1 MCDVMAATRA
11 MITDIAQD
19 LSQIA
24 LPQISGTP
32 GAARQR
38 DSVTRLGHSA
48 IVDPSQPGV
57 HAMLGRDPPT
67 HLCRSQSSSDG
78 VLAVQPAE
86 QAGVPEIHPR

>member
-1 MCDVMAATRA
+1 MRDVMAATRA
-11 MITDIAQD
+11 MITDIAKD

-48 IVDPSQPGV
+48 IVDPSQP
-57 HAMLGRDPPT
+57 AAQAILGRDLPT
-67 HLCRSQSSSDG
+67 RGCSSRLPLAGHLLVVRAACACGRT
-78 VLAVQPAE
+78 
-86 QAGVPEIHPR
+86 

>member
-48 IVDPSQPGV
+48 IVDPSQLAAQAILGHEPG
-57 HAMLGRDPPT
+57 LDIRYPDF
-67 HLCRSQSSSDG
+67 LCRATYSPFKRSG
-78 VLAVQPAE
+78 
-86 QAGVPEIHPR
+86 